1 MKTLRVILSSSK
13 GRIYGPLTL
22 YAIFLLLPFYWMI
35 LTTFKSRPE
44 LLNTPNPFWIQHFTF
59 EHVVELLTTT
69 AYVHWFA
76 NTLFVAVASTVVSV
90 FVSYITAYA
99 IIRLRFP
106 GSEVVSTAIFLAYI
120 VPPAILFIPLATII
134 IQLHWFDKLWALVPI
149 YATFLVPFCTWLLIG
164 FLKNIPR
171 ELEEAARV
179 DGASNFTILWRIIFP
194 IAVPGLISAAIFSF
208 TLSWNEY
215 LYALVYMSSSF
226 NKTVSV
232 GMTTELIR
240 GDVFQWGQLMAGA
253 LIGVLPAILVYFFFV
268 EYYVAGMSG
277 SVKE

>member
-1 MKTLRVILSSSK
+1 VIKRL
-13 GRIYGPLTL
+13 RIYVPLAF
-22 YAIFLLLPFYWMI
+22 YAVFLMLPFYWMI
-35 LTTFKSRPE
+35 VTTFKVREE
-44 LLNTPNPFWIQHFTF
+44 LLNTPNPFWIFHATF
-59 EHVVELLTTT
+59 EHVTGLLTQT
-69 AYVHWFA
+69 AFLQWFA
-76 NTLFVAVASTVVSV
+76 NTLFVSISATILSV
-90 FVSYITAYA
+90 FISYITAYA

-134 IQLHWFDKLWALVPI
+134 IQLHWFDHLWALVPI

-164 FLKNIPR
+164 FLKSIPR

-179 DGASNFTILWRIIFP
+179 DGASNLAILWRIIFP

-215 LYALVYMSSSF
+215 LYALVYMSSSG

-232 GMTTELIR
+232 GVTTELIR
-240 GDVFQWGQLMAGA
+240 GDVFAWGQIMAGA
-253 LIGVLPAILVYFFFV
+253 LIGVLPAVILYFIFV
-268 EYYVAGMSG
+268 EYYVAGLSG
-277 SVKE
+277 SIKE

>member
-1 MKTLRVILSSSK
+1 MKAARRL
-13 GRIYGPLTL
+13 RIYGPLTL
-22 YAIFLLLPFYWMI
+22 YGIFLLLPFYWML
-35 LTTFKSRPE
+35 LTTFKAREE
-44 LLNTPNPFWIQHFTF
+44 LLNTANPFWIFHFTF
-59 EHVVELLTTT
+59 SHIVELLTTT
-69 AYVHWFA
+69 AYLQWFA
-76 NTLFVAVASTVVSV
+76 NTLFVSAASTVVSV
-90 FVSYITAYA
+90 FISYITAYA

-179 DGASNFTILWRIIFP
+179 DGASNLAILWRIIFP

-253 LIGVLPAILVYFFFV
+253 LIGILPAILVYFFFV
-268 EYYVAGMSG
+268 EYYVAGLSG

>member
-1 MKTLRVILSSSK
+1 MRRKL
-13 GRIYGPLTL
+13 GIYVPLAL
-22 YAIFLLLPFYWMI
+22 YGVFLMLPFLWMA
-35 LTTFKSRPE
+35 LTTFKSDHE
-44 LLNTPNPFWIQHFTF
+44 LAQGLHPFWISEFTF
-59 EHVVELLTTT
+59 SQITNLLTQT
-69 AYVHWFA
+69 AYLQWFA
-76 NTLFVAVASTVVSV
+76 NTLFVSVASTILSV

-106 GSEVVSTAIFLAYI
+106 GSEVVSTGIFLAYI
-120 VPPAILFIPLATII
+120 VPPAILFIPLASVV

-179 DGASNFTILWRIIFP
+179 DGASNIAILWRIIFP
-194 IAVPGLISAAIFSF
+194 VAVPGLISAAIFSF

-215 LYALVYMSSSF
+215 LYALVFMSSSI

-232 GMTTELIR
+232 GMTSELIR
-240 GDVFQWGQLMAGA
+240 GDQFQWGQLMAGA
-253 LIGVLPAILVYFFFV
+253 LIGVLPAVLVYFFFV
-268 EYYVAGMSG
+268 EYYVAGLAG

>member
-1 MKTLRVILSSSK
+1 MSRRL
-13 GRIYGPLTL
+13 RIYVPLAL
-22 YAIFLLLPFYWMI
+22 YGVFLMLPFLWML
-35 LTTFKSRPE
+35 LTAFKSDDE
-44 LLNTPNPFWIQHFTF
+44 LLHTQNPFLIAHFTF
-59 EHVVELLTTT
+59 SQFTNLLTTT
-69 AYVHWFA
+69 AYVQWFA
-76 NTLFVAVASTVVSV
+76 NTLFVSVAATVLSV

-106 GSEVVSTAIFLAYI
+106 GAEVVSTAIFLAYI
-120 VPPAILFIPLATII
+120 VPPAILFIPLATVVISV
-134 IQLHWFDKLWALVPI
+134 HWFDKLWALVLI

-179 DGASNFTILWRIIFP
+179 DGASNFTILWRIVFP
-194 IAVPGLISAAIFSF
+194 IAIPGLISAAIFSF

-215 LYALVYMSSSF
+215 LYALVFMSSSV

-232 GMTTELIR
+232 GMTSELIR
-240 GDVFQWGQLMAGA
+240 GDQFQWGQLMAGA
-253 LIGVLPAILVYFFFV
+253 LIGVLPAVLVYFFFV
-268 EYYVAGMSG
+268 EYYVAGMAG

>member
-1 MKTLRVILSSSK
+1 MKAL
-13 GRIYGPLTL
+13 RIYVPLAL
-22 YAIFLLLPFYWMI
+22 YGVFLLLPFFWML
-35 LTTFKSRPE
+35 LTAFKSNQE
-44 LLNTPNPFWIQHFTF
+44 LLNTPNPLWVFHPTF
-59 EHVVELLTTT
+59 SHITDLLTQT
-69 AYVHWFA
+69 AYPQWFA
-76 NTLFVAVASTVVSV
+76 NTLFVAVASTVLSV

-106 GSEVVSTAIFLAYI
+106 GSEVVSTLIFLAYI

-164 FLKNIPR
+164 FLKSIPR

-179 DGASNFTILWRIIFP
+179 DGASNLAILWRIIFP

-215 LYALVYMSSSF
+215 LYALVFMSSSG

-232 GMTTELIR
+232 GMTSELIR

-253 LIGVLPAILVYFFFV
+253 LIGVLPAVLVYFFFV
-268 EYYVAGMSG
+268 EYYVAGLSG